1 MANHTNSIDET
12 LKNSAEGRPNTDKV
26 KDDNSTGSS
35 STPPSSSSTPSPKFA
50 IDAKEMEV
58 EECTHKGEGEECAM
72 KTTKGS
78 G

>member
-1 MANHTNSIDET
+1 MAERTNFINGT
-12 LKNSAEGRPNTDKV
+12 FKNSAEGRPDTY
-26 KDDNSTGSS
+26 KDDTTSS

-58 EECTHKGEGEECAM
+58 EENINKGEQCAM
-72 KTTKGS
+72 KTAKGA